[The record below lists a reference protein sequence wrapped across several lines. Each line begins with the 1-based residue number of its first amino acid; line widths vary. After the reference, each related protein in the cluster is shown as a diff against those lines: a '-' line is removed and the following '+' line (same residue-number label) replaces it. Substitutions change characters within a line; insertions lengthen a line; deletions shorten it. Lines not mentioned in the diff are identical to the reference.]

1 MTPENWLPVAGYE
14 GLYEISDLGRIRSL
28 ARTVHRKNGRP
39 LTVRQRILKPRQTG
53 SSLGHLQVALY
64 KPGGRKDCTVD
75 RLVKLTFGDALA
87 PSGAP
92 VRSQTGGTTSPKT
105 EALEANCAQV
115 ARSQTTVPRWPG
127 SALTRSRLEGIHS
140 HDGKENGPPTRPAD
154 S

>member
-105 EALEANCAQV
+105 EALEANCALFFDAGLPV
-115 ARSQTTVPRWPG
+115 ERFCHGGPDAEKWW
-127 SALTRSRLEGIHS
+127 ALTERDELIELP
-140 HDGKENGPPTRPAD
+140 D
-154 S
+154 